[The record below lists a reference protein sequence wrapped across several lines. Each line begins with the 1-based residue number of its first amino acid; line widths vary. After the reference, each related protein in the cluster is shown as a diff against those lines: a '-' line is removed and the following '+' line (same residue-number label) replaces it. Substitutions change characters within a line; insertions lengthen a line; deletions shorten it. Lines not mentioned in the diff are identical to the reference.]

1 MQDRIKVVIV
11 DDEPQSIH
19 RLQDDLATLEDFEVI
34 ATSSSAVSAKNLVMS
49 IQPDVLFIDVEMP
62 GQTGFEVLQSLRDE
76 IPMDL
81 IVVFYSAFDKYMI
94 DALRAS
100 AFDFLLKPYQQDEFE
115 LVVDRIRQKMKDGDD
130 VDEDASSVPE
140 SSSCSSESVL
150 ASQKAQDFSGM
161 NGMLGTAAKRLAIQT
176 ISGLLML
183 KPDDVFSCTF
193 DEATHLW
200 QLKLSNGQVYKLKRQ
215 ATAKTIL
222 SMSPSLAQ
230 VRQDCIINLDYL
242 LCIENYTLRCIF
254 SPPFDHEEIIIQ
266 AREHLKDKL
275 KVSPIAFRLLDEQFT
290 MGDLQRV
297 YELISGRSYDR
308 RNFYRKALASGLL
321 ENESEKESIQDEAD
335 DDLTDCCMADYA
347 SAPKMEAI
355 WTSKPRKGKTP
366 TQIFRF
372 NEQSFEEMDEN
383 ESKRNPFDF

>member
-130 VDEDASSVPE
+130 VDEDDSSVPE
-140 SSSCSSESVL
+140 GV
-150 ASQKAQDFSGM
+150 
-161 NGMLGTAAKRLAIQT
+161 
-176 ISGLLML
+176 
-183 KPDDVFSCTF
+183 
-193 DEATHLW
+193 
-200 QLKLSNGQVYKLKRQ
+200 
-215 ATAKTIL
+215 
-222 SMSPSLAQ
+222 
-230 VRQDCIINLDYL
+230 
-242 LCIENYTLRCIF
+242 
-254 SPPFDHEEIIIQ
+254 
-266 AREHLKDKL
+266 
-275 KVSPIAFRLLDEQFT
+275 
-290 MGDLQRV
+290 
-297 YELISGRSYDR
+297 
-308 RNFYRKALASGLL
+308 
-321 ENESEKESIQDEAD
+321 
-335 DDLTDCCMADYA
+335 
-347 SAPKMEAI
+347 
-355 WTSKPRKGKTP
+355 
-366 TQIFRF
+366 
-372 NEQSFEEMDEN
+372 
-383 ESKRNPFDF
+383 